1 VAVTHPDP
9 AAWRLETGAPGPQV
23 LRLRLTDVPGWHATL
38 DGRPLALERFSGI
51 MLQARI
57 PAGNHTV
64 ELQYWP
70 GSFTLGIVLA
80 ACGAAALAGGLLV
93 AWRRARTSPAPTPRP
108 IRATGREAR

>member
-1 VAVTHPDP
+1 
-9 AAWRLETGAPGPQV
+9 V

-38 DGRPLALERFSGI
+38 DGRPLRLERFSAI

-80 ACGAAALAGGLLV
+80 GCSTVALTGGLLV
-93 AWRRARTSPAPTPRP
+93 VRRRARSRS
-108 IRATGREAR
+108 